1 MSVSTVNVWNASV
14 NSDDTTSTMS
24 TDGAPGGESVPSGG
38 RVLVVD
44 DDERI
49 CRQLATGLSQAG
61 YQVVTANYGARAVMV
76 GEETPPD
83 VAIVDLEM
91 PTSGLDVIRHLKE
104 LHGEAVHVIVMT
116 GHDDERNRTDAFA
129 AGTND
134 FLVKP
139 TGLAELKRR
148 VAAALRSQRAYVE
161 VRLAKE
167 AADRRM
173 TYGAEA
179 SALLAHDLNNSLA
192 VSLSNLQFLSEELAL
207 DTDQRDA
214 FRSTLRSLRRMS
226 GLVANFVD
234 VARFEDAAVKPTVA
248 PVKVRKLLESVLEIN
263 LAASKAG
270 VSMRVECADDL
281 ESKFDVTLVERV
293 LHNLVGNASR
303 YCSPNG
309 EIVLSGKQWNDLGS
323 CQLSVTNSG
332 PQITESI
339 RNALFGKYVRGGG
352 GKRGMGLYFC
362 RLVAEA
368 HGGLIEYEQHDIGPS
383 FVMRLPGRA

>member
-1 MSVSTVNVWNASV
+1 MHP
-14 NSDDTTSTMS
+14 
-24 TDGAPGGESVPSGG
+24 DGGGGETEPRGG

-49 CRQLATGLSQAG
+49 CRQLAHGLAQAG
-61 YQVVTANYGARAVMV
+61 YHMVTAHDGDTALIQS
-76 GEETPPD
+76 EETPPD

-91 PTSGLDVIRHLKE
+91 PTSGLDVIRHLKK

-116 GHDDERNRTDAFA
+116 GHDDEQRRSQAFE

-134 FLVKP
+134 FVVKP

-148 VAAALRSQRAYVE
+148 VAAALRAQRAYVE

-179 SALLAHDLNNSLA
+179 SALLAHDLNNGLA
-192 VSLSNLQFLSEELAL
+192 VSLSNLQYLGEELPM
-207 DTDQRDA
+207 DEDQQEA
-214 FRSTLRSLRRMS
+214 FRSTVRALRRMS

-234 VARFEDAAVKPTVA
+234 VARFEDAAVKPTAV
-248 PVKVRKLLESVLEIN
+248 VVRVRKLLESVLEIN
-263 LAASKAG
+263 IAASKHG
-270 VSMRVECADDL
+270 VTMSVECPEEL
-281 ESKFDVTLVERV
+281 ESRFDTSLIERV

-303 YCSPNG
+303 YCNQNG
-309 EIVLSGKQWNDLGS
+309 KITLTARVWNDSGS
-323 CQLSVTNSG
+323 CQIAVTNTG
-332 PQITESI
+332 PQIPEAI
-339 RNALFGKYVRGGG
+339 RQNLFGKYVRGGG

-368 HGGLIEYEQHDIGPS
+368 HGGRIDYEAAPEGPS
-383 FVMRLPGRA
+383 FVIRLPGRV